1 MSDSIQTTL
10 AQIASDTLE
19 KLAFLFAFAVD
30 KEPSSLALADKP
42 MEGVYVA
49 FAGPVSGALIMEV
62 SHDVLDE
69 LVSNML
75 GLDAPHELSPEE
87 RQDALGETINV
98 ICGNILPVV
107 AGDQMVFD
115 LEAPQ
120 SLSDRSVEAIKQKYP
135 VSHRAVLSIEEGYCR
150 LQLFTSEPLQVTGES
165 TV

>member
-1 MSDSIQTTL
+1 MSNPIQTTL
-10 AQIASDTLE
+10 AQTASDTLE

-30 KEPSSLALADKP
+30 EEPSSPALADKS
-42 MEGVYVA
+42 MAGMHVS
-49 FAGPVSGALIMEV
+49 FAGPFSGVLIMEV

-75 GLDAPHELSPEE
+75 GIDDPNELSLAE

-98 ICGNILPVV
+98 VCGNILPMV

-120 SLSDRSVEAIKQKYP
+120 SISDSSVEAIKQKYP

-150 LQLFTSEPLQVTGES
+150 LQLFTSEPLPAGGEAG
-165 TV
+165 V